1 MAVVTLEDIKNAREK
16 LKGVAVKTDLDKSR
30 TFSEMSGNEVYLKL
44 ENLQRTGSFKIRG
57 AYNKISNLTEAEKK
71 NGVVAASAGNHAQ
84 GVALAATQ
92 MGIKSTIV
100 MPEGAPIGKINATQ
114 GYGADVILSGESYDE
129 AHTEEERFAK
139 ENGATIIPAF
149 NDPDVIAGQGT
160 IGLEI
165 LEDLPDVD
173 VVITPIGGGGL
184 LSGVAVALKESNPDI
199 EVIGVEAA
207 NAACMA
213 ESMKQGCLANLD
225 KVDTIADG
233 IAVKC
238 PGDIT
243 YKIISE
249 YVDHIVTVEEEEIA
263 HAISLLMERA
273 KLIVEGAAATTLA
286 AVLNDKINIQGK
298 KIAIV
303 LSGGN
308 IDLDM
313 ISTIIDRG
321 MIKAGRRIS
330 FETSLFDKPGALR
343 DLLSVISETGANV
356 ISVTHDRLTPEI
368 SIKHAQVQVSL
379 ETKNSE
385 HVKEIIKTLE
395 NHDYEIKGLK

>member
-1 MAVVTLEDIKNAREK
+1 MALVTLEDIKKAREK

-30 TFSEMSGNEVYLKL
+30 TFSKMSGNEVYLKL

-57 AYNKISNLTEAEKK
+57 AYNKISNLTEDEKK

-129 AHTEEERFAK
+129 AHAEEERFAK

-213 ESMKQGCLANLD
+213 ESMKEGCLANLD

-233 IAVKC
+233 IAVKR

-249 YVDHIVTVEEEEIA
+249 YVDHVVTVEEEEIA

-273 KLIVEGAAATTLA
+273 KLIVEGAGATTLA
-286 AVLNDKINIQGK
+286 AVLNDKINIHGK

-368 SIKHAQVQVSL
+368 SIKHAKVQVTL
-379 ETKNSE
+379 ETKNAE
-385 HVKEIIKTLE
+385 HVEEIIKILE
-395 NHDYEIKGLK
+395 SNDYEIKGLK

>member
-1 MAVVTLEDIKNAREK
+1 MAVVTLEDVKKAREK
-16 LKGVAVKTDLDKSR
+16 LKGVAIKTDLDKSR

-129 AHTEEERFAK
+129 AHAEEERFAK
-139 ENGATIIPAF
+139 EHGATIVPAF

-207 NAACMA
+207 NAACMS

-233 IAVKC
+233 IAVKH

-273 KLIVEGAAATTLA
+273 KLIVEGAGATTLA

-298 KIAIV
+298 KVAIV

-313 ISTIIDRG
+313 VSTIIDRG

-368 SIKHAQVQVSL
+368 CIKHAKVQVSL
-379 ETKNSE
+379 ETKNAE
-385 HVKEIIKTLE
+385 HVEEIIKTLE
-395 NHDYEIKGLK
+395 NHNYEIKGLQ

>member
-1 MAVVTLEDIKNAREK
+1 MAVVSLDDIKKARKK
-16 LKGVAVKTDLDKSR
+16 LKDVALKTKLDRSR
-30 TFSEMSGNEVYLKL
+30 TFSEMSGNQVYLKL

-57 AYNKISNLTEAEKK
+57 AYNKISNLSEEEKK

-100 MPEGAPIGKINATQ
+100 MPIGAPIAKINATQ

-129 AHTEEERFAK
+129 AHAEEEKFAK
-139 ENGATIIPAF
+139 ETGATIIPAF

-165 LEDLPDVD
+165 LEEVPDID

-199 EVIGVEAA
+199 EVIGVESA

-213 ESMKQGCLANLD
+213 ESMKQGCLAHLNG
-225 KVDTIADG
+225 VETIADG
-233 IAVKC
+233 IAVKT

-249 YVDHIVTVEEEEIA
+249 YVDHVVTVEEEEIA
-263 HAISLLMERA
+263 HAILLLMERA
-273 KLIVEGAAATTLA
+273 KLIVEGAGATTLA
-286 AVLNDKINIQGK
+286 AVLNNKINIQGK
-298 KIAIV
+298 KVAIV

-313 ISTIIDRG
+313 VATIIERG
-321 MIKAGRRIS
+321 LIKAGRKIT
-330 FETSLFDKPGALR
+330 FETYLSDKPGSLR
-343 DLLSVISETGANV
+343 DLLSTITETKANV
-356 ISVTHDRLTPEI
+356 VSINHDRLAPDTPLK
-368 SIKHAQVQVSL
+368 SAKVQLTL
-379 ETKNSE
+379 ETKNEE
-385 HVKEIIKTLE
+385 HIKKIQQVLE
-395 NHDYEIKGLK
+395 ENNYQIKNLH